1 MLLNFLQFN
10 SMVAYTSTAFPEPL
24 SPEEEEKYIDLMLKG
39 DTNARNILIEHNLR
53 LVAHVAKK
61 YTNYQKDSD
70 ELISI
75 GTVGLIKGISTYKNT
90 KGSRLATY
98 TARCIDNE
106 ILMYLRSAKKLQNNI
121 SLQSAVGIDK
131 EGNEVTLEEKLADPT
146 PSVEE
151 TLSSNAEQKVLQQM
165 VLGQQVFL
173 QVLLSFPSFVY
184 AYGTLQA
191 NIVLEL
197 FCRTQIHQNFIVY
210 TSGCIGSK
218 STAFS
223 IFIS

>member
-61 YTNYQKDSD
+61 YTNYQKNSD

-151 TLSSNAEQKVLQQM
+151 TLSSNAEQKVLQSLIDK
-165 VLGQQVFL
+165 VLTSREKFIINLRYGLNNTQEKTQREIASSIGISRSYVSRIEKKA
-173 QVLLSFPSFVY
+173 LSKLRK
-184 AYGTLQA
+184 AM
-191 NIVLEL
+191 ND
-197 FCRTQIHQNFIVY
+197 
-210 TSGCIGSK
+210 
-218 STAFS
+218 
-223 IFIS
+223 IFE

>member
-151 TLSSNAEQKVLQQM
+151 TLSNNAEQKVLQSLIDK
-165 VLGQQVFL
+165 VLTSREKFIINLRYALNNKQEKTQREIASSIGISRSYVSRIEKKA
-173 QVLLSFPSFVY
+173 LSKLRK
-184 AYGTLQA
+184 AM
-191 NIVLEL
+191 ND
-197 FCRTQIHQNFIVY
+197 
-210 TSGCIGSK
+210 
-218 STAFS
+218 
-223 IFIS
+223 IFE

>member
-121 SLQSAVGIDK
+121 SLQSAIGIDK

-151 TLSSNAEQKVLQQM
+151 TLSSNAEQKVLQSLIDK
-165 VLGQQVFL
+165 VLTSREKFIINLRYGLNNTQEKTQREIASSIGISRSYVSRIEKKA
-173 QVLLSFPSFVY
+173 LSKLRK
-184 AYGTLQA
+184 AM
-191 NIVLEL
+191 ND
-197 FCRTQIHQNFIVY
+197 
-210 TSGCIGSK
+210 
-218 STAFS
+218 
-223 IFIS
+223 IFE

>member
-151 TLSSNAEQKVLQQM
+151 TLYSNAEQKVLQSLIDK
-165 VLGQQVFL
+165 VLTSREKFIINLRYGLNNTQEKTQREIASSIGISRSYVSRIEKKA
-173 QVLLSFPSFVY
+173 LSKLRK
-184 AYGTLQA
+184 AM
-191 NIVLEL
+191 ND
-197 FCRTQIHQNFIVY
+197 
-210 TSGCIGSK
+210 
-218 STAFS
+218 
-223 IFIS
+223 IFE

>member
-151 TLSSNAEQKVLQQM
+151 TLSSNAEQKVLQSLIDK
-165 VLGQQVFL
+165 VLTSREKVIINLRYGLNNTQEKTQREIASSIGISRSYVSRIEKKA
-173 QVLLSFPSFVY
+173 LSKLRK
-184 AYGTLQA
+184 AM
-191 NIVLEL
+191 ND
-197 FCRTQIHQNFIVY
+197 
-210 TSGCIGSK
+210 
-218 STAFS
+218 
-223 IFIS
+223 IFE

>member
-1 MLLNFLQFN
+1 ML
-10 SMVAYTSTAFPEPL
+10 E
-24 SPEEEEKYIDLMLKG
+24 G

-151 TLSSNAEQKVLQQM
+151 TLSSNAEQKVLQSLIDK
-165 VLGQQVFL
+165 VLTKREKFIINLRYGLNNKQEKTQREIASSIGISRSYVSRIEKKA
-173 QVLLSFPSFVY
+173 LSKLRK
-184 AYGTLQA
+184 AM
-191 NIVLEL
+191 ND
-197 FCRTQIHQNFIVY
+197 
-210 TSGCIGSK
+210 
-218 STAFS
+218 
-223 IFIS
+223 IFE

>member
-151 TLSSNAEQKVLQQM
+151 TLSSNAEQKVLQSLIDK
-165 VLGQQVFL
+165 VLTSREKFIINLRYGLNNTQEKTQREIASSIGISRSYVSRIEKKA
-173 QVLLSFPSFVY
+173 LSKLRK
-184 AYGTLQA
+184 AM
-191 NIVLEL
+191 NDILE
-197 FCRTQIHQNFIVY
+197 
-210 TSGCIGSK
+210 
-218 STAFS
+218 
-223 IFIS
+223 

>member
-151 TLSSNAEQKVLQQM
+151 TLSSNAEQKVLQSLIDK
-165 VLGQQVFL
+165 VLTKREKFIINLRYGLNNTQEKTQREIASSIGISRSYVSRIEKKA
-173 QVLLSFPSFVY
+173 LSKLRK
-184 AYGTLQA
+184 AM
-191 NIVLEL
+191 ND
-197 FCRTQIHQNFIVY
+197 
-210 TSGCIGSK
+210 
-218 STAFS
+218 
-223 IFIS
+223 IFE

>member
-39 DTNARNILIEHNLR
+39 DTNARSILIEHNLR

-151 TLSSNAEQKVLQQM
+151 TLSSNAEQKVLQSLIDK
-165 VLGQQVFL
+165 VLTSREKFIINLRYGLNNTQEKTQREIASSIGISRSYVSRIEKKA
-173 QVLLSFPSFVY
+173 LSKLRK
-184 AYGTLQA
+184 AM
-191 NIVLEL
+191 ND
-197 FCRTQIHQNFIVY
+197 
-210 TSGCIGSK
+210 
-218 STAFS
+218 
-223 IFIS
+223 IFE

>member
-75 GTVGLIKGISTYKNT
+75 GTVGLIKGISAYKNT

-151 TLSSNAEQKVLQQM
+151 TLSSNAEQKVLQSLIDK
-165 VLGQQVFL
+165 VLTSREKFIINLRYGLNNTQEKTQREIASSIGISRSYVSRIEKKA
-173 QVLLSFPSFVY
+173 LSKLRK
-184 AYGTLQA
+184 AM
-191 NIVLEL
+191 ND
-197 FCRTQIHQNFIVY
+197 
-210 TSGCIGSK
+210 
-218 STAFS
+218 
-223 IFIS
+223 IFE

>member
-98 TARCIDNE
+98 TARCIDIE

-151 TLSSNAEQKVLQQM
+151 TLSSNAEQKVLQSLIDK
-165 VLGQQVFL
+165 VLTSREKFIINLRYGLNNTQEKTQREIASSIGISRSYVSRIEKKA
-173 QVLLSFPSFVY
+173 LSKLRK
-184 AYGTLQA
+184 AM
-191 NIVLEL
+191 ND
-197 FCRTQIHQNFIVY
+197 
-210 TSGCIGSK
+210 
-218 STAFS
+218 
-223 IFIS
+223 IFE

>member
-24 SPEEEEKYIDLMLKG
+24 SPEEEEKYIDLMLEG

-151 TLSSNAEQKVLQQM
+151 TLSSNAEQKVLQSLIDK
-165 VLGQQVFL
+165 VLTKREKFIINLRYGLNNKQEKTQREIASSIGISRSYVSRIEKKA
-173 QVLLSFPSFVY
+173 LSKLRK
-184 AYGTLQA
+184 AM
-191 NIVLEL
+191 ND
-197 FCRTQIHQNFIVY
+197 
-210 TSGCIGSK
+210 
-218 STAFS
+218 
-223 IFIS
+223 IFE

>member
-1 MLLNFLQFN
+1 ML
-10 SMVAYTSTAFPEPL
+10 E
-24 SPEEEEKYIDLMLKG
+24 G

-151 TLSSNAEQKVLQQM
+151 TLSSNAEQKVLQSLIDK
-165 VLGQQVFL
+165 VLTKREKFIINLRYGLNNKQEKTQSEIASSIGISRSYVSRIEKKA
-173 QVLLSFPSFVY
+173 LSKLRK
-184 AYGTLQA
+184 AM
-191 NIVLEL
+191 ND
-197 FCRTQIHQNFIVY
+197 
-210 TSGCIGSK
+210 
-218 STAFS
+218 
-223 IFIS
+223 IFE

>member
-151 TLSSNAEQKVLQQM
+151 TLSSNAEQNVLQSLIDKVLTSREKFIINLRYGLNNTQEKTQREIASSIGISRSY
-165 VLGQQVFL
+165 VSRIEKKA
-173 QVLLSFPSFVY
+173 LSKLRK
-184 AYGTLQA
+184 AM
-191 NIVLEL
+191 ND
-197 FCRTQIHQNFIVY
+197 
-210 TSGCIGSK
+210 
-218 STAFS
+218 
-223 IFIS
+223 IFE

>member
-98 TARCIDNE
+98 TDRCIDNE

-151 TLSSNAEQKVLQQM
+151 TLSSNAEQKVLQSLIDK
-165 VLGQQVFL
+165 VLTSREKFIINLRYGLNNTQEKTQREIASSIGISRSYVSRIEKKA
-173 QVLLSFPSFVY
+173 LSKLRK
-184 AYGTLQA
+184 AM
-191 NIVLEL
+191 ND
-197 FCRTQIHQNFIVY
+197 
-210 TSGCIGSK
+210 
-218 STAFS
+218 
-223 IFIS
+223 IFE

>member
-1 MLLNFLQFN
+1 MQ
-10 SMVAYTSTAFPEPL
+10 
-24 SPEEEEKYIDLMLKG
+24 
-39 DTNARNILIEHNLR
+39 
-53 LVAHVAKK
+53 KK

-151 TLSSNAEQKVLQQM
+151 TLSSNAEQKVLQSLIDK
-165 VLGQQVFL
+165 VLTKREKFIINL
-173 QVLLSFPSFVY
+173 R
-184 AYGTLQA
+184 YGLNNKQEK
-191 NIVLEL
+191 LK
-197 FCRTQIHQNFIVY
+197 
-210 TSGCIGSK
+210 GK
-218 STAFS
+218 
-223 IFIS
+223 

>member
-10 SMVAYTSTAFPEPL
+10 SMVAYTSTAFPQPL

-151 TLSSNAEQKVLQQM
+151 TLSSNAEQKVLQSLIDK
-165 VLGQQVFL
+165 VLTSREKFIINLRYGLNNTQEKTQREIASSIGISRSYVSRIEKKA
-173 QVLLSFPSFVY
+173 LSKLRK
-184 AYGTLQA
+184 AM
-191 NIVLEL
+191 ND
-197 FCRTQIHQNFIVY
+197 
-210 TSGCIGSK
+210 
-218 STAFS
+218 
-223 IFIS
+223 IFE

>member
-131 EGNEVTLEEKLADPT
+131 EGNEVTLEEKLGDPT

-151 TLSSNAEQKVLQQM
+151 TLSSNAEQKVLQSLIDK
-165 VLGQQVFL
+165 VLTSREKFIINLRYGLNNTQEKTQREIASSIGISRSYVSRIEKKA
-173 QVLLSFPSFVY
+173 LSKLRK
-184 AYGTLQA
+184 AM
-191 NIVLEL
+191 ND
-197 FCRTQIHQNFIVY
+197 
-210 TSGCIGSK
+210 
-218 STAFS
+218 
-223 IFIS
+223 IFE

>member
-121 SLQSAVGIDK
+121 SLQSAVGINK

-151 TLSSNAEQKVLQQM
+151 TLSNNAEQKVLQSLIDK
-165 VLGQQVFL
+165 VLTSREKFIINLRYGLNNKQEKTQREIASSIGISRSYVSRIEKKA
-173 QVLLSFPSFVY
+173 LSKLRK
-184 AYGTLQA
+184 AM
-191 NIVLEL
+191 ND
-197 FCRTQIHQNFIVY
+197 
-210 TSGCIGSK
+210 
-218 STAFS
+218 
-223 IFIS
+223 IFE

>member
-61 YTNYQKDSD
+61 YTNYQKGSD

-151 TLSSNAEQKVLQQM
+151 TLSSNAEQKVLQSLIDK
-165 VLGQQVFL
+165 VLTSREKFIINLRYGLNNTQEKTQREIASSIGISRSYVSRIEKKA
-173 QVLLSFPSFVY
+173 LSKLRK
-184 AYGTLQA
+184 AM
-191 NIVLEL
+191 ND
-197 FCRTQIHQNFIVY
+197 
-210 TSGCIGSK
+210 
-218 STAFS
+218 
-223 IFIS
+223 IFE

>member
-90 KGSRLATY
+90 KGRRLATY

-151 TLSSNAEQKVLQQM
+151 TLSSNAEQKVLQSLIDK
-165 VLGQQVFL
+165 VLTSREKFIINLRYGLNNTQEKTQREIASSIGISRSYVSRIEKKA
-173 QVLLSFPSFVY
+173 LSKLRK
-184 AYGTLQA
+184 AM
-191 NIVLEL
+191 ND
-197 FCRTQIHQNFIVY
+197 
-210 TSGCIGSK
+210 
-218 STAFS
+218 
-223 IFIS
+223 IFE

>member
-1 MLLNFLQFN
+1 MILNFLLFN
-10 SMVAYTSTAFPEPL
+10 SMLAYTSKAFPEPL
-24 SPEEEEKYIDLMLKG
+24 YPEEEEKYIDLMLKG

-151 TLSSNAEQKVLQQM
+151 TLSSNAEQKVLQSLIDK
-165 VLGQQVFL
+165 VL
-173 QVLLSFPSFVY
+173 
-184 AYGTLQA
+184 
-191 NIVLEL
+191 
-197 FCRTQIHQNFIVY
+197 
-210 TSGCIGSK
+210 TSRE
-218 STAFS
+218 
-223 IFIS
+223 

>member
-39 DTNARNILIEHNLR
+39 DINARNILIEHNLR

-151 TLSSNAEQKVLQQM
+151 TLSSNAEQKVLQSLIDK
-165 VLGQQVFL
+165 VLTKREKFIINLRYGLNNKQEKTQREIASSIGISRSYVSRIEKKA
-173 QVLLSFPSFVY
+173 LSKLRK
-184 AYGTLQA
+184 AM
-191 NIVLEL
+191 ND
-197 FCRTQIHQNFIVY
+197 
-210 TSGCIGSK
+210 
-218 STAFS
+218 
-223 IFIS
+223 IFE

>member
-151 TLSSNAEQKVLQQM
+151 TLSSNAEQKVLQSLIDK
-165 VLGQQVFL
+165 VLTSREKFIINLRYGLNNTQEKTQREIASSIGISRSYVSRIEKKA
-173 QVLLSFPSFVY
+173 LSNLRK
-184 AYGTLQA
+184 AM
-191 NIVLEL
+191 ND
-197 FCRTQIHQNFIVY
+197 
-210 TSGCIGSK
+210 
-218 STAFS
+218 
-223 IFIS
+223 IFE

>member
-1 MLLNFLQFN
+1 
-10 SMVAYTSTAFPEPL
+10 
-24 SPEEEEKYIDLMLKG
+24 MLKG

-53 LVAHVAKK
+53 LVAHVAKKKKK

-151 TLSSNAEQKVLQQM
+151 TLSSNAEQKVLQSLIDK
-165 VLGQQVFL
+165 VLTSREKFIINL
-173 QVLLSFPSFVY
+173 R
-184 AYGTLQA
+184 YGL
-191 NIVLEL
+191 NN
-197 FCRTQIHQNFIVY
+197 TQEKTQREIASSIGISRSYVSRIEKKHCQNF
-210 TSGCIGSK
+210 
-218 STAFS
+218 ARL
-223 IFIS
+223 

>member
-151 TLSSNAEQKVLQQM
+151 TLSSNAEQKVLQSLIDK
-165 VLGQQVFL
+165 VLTSREKFIINL
-173 QVLLSFPSFVY
+173 R
-184 AYGTLQA
+184 YGL
-191 NIVLEL
+191 NN
-197 FCRTQIHQNFIVY
+197 TQEKTQRENSLIY
-210 TSGCIGSK
+210 WY
-218 STAFS
+218 
-223 IFIS
+223 

>member
-151 TLSSNAEQKVLQQM
+151 TLSSNAEQKVLQSLIDK
-165 VLGQQVFL
+165 VL
-173 QVLLSFPSFVY
+173 
-184 AYGTLQA
+184 
-191 NIVLEL
+191 
-197 FCRTQIHQNFIVY
+197 
-210 TSGCIGSK
+210 TSRE
-218 STAFS
+218 
-223 IFIS
+223 

>member
-106 ILMYLRSAKKLQNNI
+106 ILMYLRSAKKLQNNM

-151 TLSSNAEQKVLQQM
+151 TLSSNAEQKVLQSLIDK
-165 VLGQQVFL
+165 VLTSREKFIINLRYGLNNTQEKTQREIASSIGISRSYVSRIEKKA
-173 QVLLSFPSFVY
+173 LSKLRK
-184 AYGTLQA
+184 AM
-191 NIVLEL
+191 ND
-197 FCRTQIHQNFIVY
+197 
-210 TSGCIGSK
+210 
-218 STAFS
+218 
-223 IFIS
+223 IFE

>member
-39 DTNARNILIEHNLR
+39 NTNARNILIEHNLR

-151 TLSSNAEQKVLQQM
+151 TLSSNAEQKVLQSLIDK
-165 VLGQQVFL
+165 VLTSREKFIINLRYGLNNTQEKTQREIASSIGISRSYVSRIEKKA
-173 QVLLSFPSFVY
+173 LSKLRK
-184 AYGTLQA
+184 AM
-191 NIVLEL
+191 ND
-197 FCRTQIHQNFIVY
+197 
-210 TSGCIGSK
+210 
-218 STAFS
+218 
-223 IFIS
+223 IFE

>member
-151 TLSSNAEQKVLQQM
+151 TLSSNAEQKVLQSLIDK
-165 VLGQQVFL
+165 VLTKREKFIINLRYGLNNKQEKTQREIASSIGISRSYVSRIEKKA
-173 QVLLSFPSFVY
+173 LSKLRK
-184 AYGTLQA
+184 AM
-191 NIVLEL
+191 ND
-197 FCRTQIHQNFIVY
+197 
-210 TSGCIGSK
+210 
-218 STAFS
+218 
-223 IFIS
+223 IFE

>member
-98 TARCIDNE
+98 TSRCIDNE

-151 TLSSNAEQKVLQQM
+151 TLSSNAEQKVLQSLIDK
-165 VLGQQVFL
+165 VLTSREKFIINLRYGLNNTQEKTQREIASSIGISRSYVSRIEKKA
-173 QVLLSFPSFVY
+173 LSKLRK
-184 AYGTLQA
+184 AM
-191 NIVLEL
+191 ND
-197 FCRTQIHQNFIVY
+197 
-210 TSGCIGSK
+210 
-218 STAFS
+218 
-223 IFIS
+223 IFE

>member
-61 YTNYQKDSD
+61 YSNYQKDSD

-151 TLSSNAEQKVLQQM
+151 TLSSNAEQKVLQSLIDK
-165 VLGQQVFL
+165 VLTSREKFIINLRYGLNNTQEKTQREIASSIGISRSYVSRIEKKA
-173 QVLLSFPSFVY
+173 LSKLRK
-184 AYGTLQA
+184 AM
-191 NIVLEL
+191 ND
-197 FCRTQIHQNFIVY
+197 
-210 TSGCIGSK
+210 
-218 STAFS
+218 
-223 IFIS
+223 IFE

>member
-151 TLSSNAEQKVLQQM
+151 TLSNNAEQKVLQSLIDK
-165 VLGQQVFL
+165 VLTSREKFIINLRYGLNNTQEKTQREIASSIGISRSYVSRIEKKA
-173 QVLLSFPSFVY
+173 LSKLRK
-184 AYGTLQA
+184 AM
-191 NIVLEL
+191 ND
-197 FCRTQIHQNFIVY
+197 
-210 TSGCIGSK
+210 
-218 STAFS
+218 
-223 IFIS
+223 IFE